1 MAYQHG
7 TIPRHTTQKEMRVV
21 HPVLLTVV
29 QLVSTASAI
38 SLPLPKLWLEKVLE
52 VKLLARITS
61 LLAADHTDSSG
72 PPTAMVMTPPDVLL
86 SAQQRVCMQKAVN
99 MSGCHAYRGLQGHF
113 ECMHWRT
120 QFPCCTIA
128 T

>member
-7 TIPRHTTQKEMRVV
+7 TIPRHTTQKEMRVA

-38 SLPLPKLWLEKVLE
+38 SLPLPKFWLEKVLD

-72 PPTAMVMTPPDVLL
+72 PPTAMMTTPPDVLL
-86 SAQQRVCMQKAVN
+86 SVQQRVCMQKTMNSAT
-99 MSGCHAYRGLQGHF
+99 CHACRGPDGHF
-113 ECMHWRT
+113 DCMH
-120 QFPCCTIA
+120 
-128 T
+128 